1 MRMLAHGKYLG
12 RDKSGLEAG
21 GGRGEARSRGGKRS
35 ESVCAGGRQ
44 KKKRM
49 EEGREESAEEGG
61 GEGQREQG
69 SLTGGHSGQG
79 DT

>member
-1 MRMLAHGKYLG
+1 MLAHGKYLG

-21 GGRGEARSRGGKRS
+21 VGRGEARRWGGKRS
-35 ESVCAGGRQ
+35 ESVSAGGRR